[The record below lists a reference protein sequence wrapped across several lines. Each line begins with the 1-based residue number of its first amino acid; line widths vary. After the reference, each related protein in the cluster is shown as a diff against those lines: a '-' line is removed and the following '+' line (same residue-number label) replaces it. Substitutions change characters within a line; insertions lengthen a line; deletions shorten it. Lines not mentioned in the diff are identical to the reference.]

1 MFAAQTFGLRT
12 FAANTFIGTSG
23 LAPTTISIPIKRGSD
38 IFALSTFDY
47 WIINADDEL
56 IASGTATTGTDGV
69 LGITLSAGYTGQ
81 KVCVVVNNLAQDM
94 DTAGK
99 WQKQFVVT
107 I

>member
-1 MFAAQTFGLRT
+1 MFAAKTFGLRT

-38 IFALSTFDY
+38 IFALTTFDY

-81 KVCVVVNNLAQDM
+81 KVNVVVNNLAQDM
-94 DTAGK
+94 NTAGK

>member
-1 MFAAQTFGLRT
+1 MFNAQTFSLRT
-12 FAANTFIGTSG
+12 FAANTFIGSG
-23 LAPTTISIPIKRGSD
+23 ALAPTTISIPIKRGSD
-38 IFALSTFDY
+38 IFALTTFDY

-81 KVCVVVNNLAQDM
+81 TVNVVVNNLAQDM
-94 DTAGK
+94 NTAGK

>member
-1 MFAAQTFGLRT
+1 MFNAQTFGLRT

-38 IFALSTFDY
+38 IFALTTFDY

-56 IASGTATTGTDGV
+56 IASGTVTTDADGL
-69 LGITLSAGYTGQ
+69 LGITLSAGYAGQ
-81 KVCVVVNNLAQDM
+81 TVNVVVNNLAQDM
-94 DTAGK
+94 NTAGK

>member
-23 LAPTTISIPIKRGSD
+23 LAPTTIAIPIKRGGQ
-38 IFALSTFDY
+38 IFASTTFDY

-56 IASGTATTGTDGV
+56 IASGTATTGSDGV

-81 KVCVVVNNLAQDM
+81 TVNVVVNNLAQDM
-94 DTAGK
+94 NTAGK

>member
-81 KVCVVVNNLAQDM
+81 KVNVVVNNLAQDM
-94 DTAGK
+94 NTAGK

>member
-38 IFALSTFDY
+38 IFALTTFDY

-81 KVCVVVNNLAQDM
+81 KVNVVVNNLAQDM
-94 DTAGK
+94 NTAGK

>member
-38 IFALSTFDY
+38 IFALTTFDY

-56 IASGTATTGTDGV
+56 IASGTVTTGTDGV
-69 LGITLSAGYTGQ
+69 LGITLSAGYAGQ
-81 KVCVVVNNLAQDM
+81 TVNVVVNNLAQDM
-94 DTAGK
+94 NTAGK